1 MSERVRVLVV
11 DDSALMRKLIPN
23 ILARDPMIDVVGT
36 AMDGAFALKKIEEL
50 RPDVVTLDLEMPR
63 MDGMETLRLI
73 MKRAPLPVIMV
84 STHSKEGAYATFK
97 ALALGAIDF
106 VAKPKEASSG
116 HLDAIATQLIE
127 KIKVAKR
134 AAGGR
139 MGAPAMA
146 EPPLPVKKNARAALP
161 PHRIIAIGVSTG
173 GPIALQF
180 VLSQIPAEFTG
191 SLLIVQHMPEGF
203 TEMFARRL
211 DECCELE
218 VQEAKSGDLLL
229 AGRALICPGNR
240 HMMVRRM
247 PRGDMVVLSDS
258 APVNG
263 HRPSVDVLFHSVSQE
278 FGPMSVGVLMTGM
291 GEDGAEGLGALKAA
305 GGVTIAQSEDT
316 CVVPGMP
323 RAAILK
329 GYANR
334 IVPLDSIGQHLVVH
348 FGGDRASER
357 AARQEKFDRPDKN
370 DRDDKSEKN
379 EKIERIPASTN
390 RS

>member
-1 MSERVRVLVV
+1 MSDRVRVLVV

-73 MKRAPLPVIMV
+73 MRRAPLPVILV

-116 HLDAIATQLIE
+116 HLDAIATQLID

-134 AAGGR
+134 AAGRRPASTVAESPKFEKKVGR
-139 MGAPAMA
+139 ALAAPS
-146 EPPLPVKKNARAALP
+146 
-161 PHRIIAIGVSTG
+161 RIIAIGVSTG
-173 GPIALQF
+173 GPNALQF
-180 VLSQIPAEFTG
+180 VLSQIPADFPG
-191 SLLIVQHMPEGF
+191 SMLVVQHMPEGF

-211 DECCELE
+211 DECCALD
-218 VQEAKSGDLLL
+218 VQEAKSGDLLV
-229 AGRALICPGNR
+229 AGRVLICPGNR

-247 PRGDMVVLSDS
+247 PRGDMAVLTD
-258 APVNG
+258 APHVNG
-263 HRPSVDVLFHSVSQE
+263 HRPSVDVLFHSVAQE
-278 FGPMSVGVLMTGM
+278 FGPMTVGILMTGM

-305 GGVTIAQSEDT
+305 GGITLAQSEDT

-323 RAAILK
+323 RAAIVK
-329 GYANR
+329 GYVGR
-334 IVPLDSIGQHLVVH
+334 ILPLDAIGSYLVSQ
-348 FGGDRASER
+348 FGYER
-357 AARQEKFDRPDKN
+357 NEEFDRSEKQ
-370 DRDDKSEKN
+370 DRDDKSDKN
-379 EKIERIPASTN
+379 EKSERIPASTN

>member
-1 MSERVRVLVV
+1 MSDRVRVLVV

-73 MKRAPLPVIMV
+73 MRRAPLPVILV

-116 HLDAIATQLIE
+116 HLDAIATQLID

-134 AAGGR
+134 ATGR
-139 MGAPAMA
+139 RPATTVAESPKFEKKIGRAPAA
-146 EPPLPVKKNARAALP
+146 PS
-161 PHRIIAIGVSTG
+161 RIIAIGVSTG
-173 GPIALQF
+173 GPNALQF
-180 VLSQIPAEFTG
+180 VLSQIPADFPG
-191 SLLIVQHMPEGF
+191 SMLVVQHMPEGF

-211 DECCELE
+211 DECCALD
-218 VQEAKSGDLLL
+218 VQEAKSGDLLV
-229 AGRALICPGNR
+229 AGRVLICPGNR

-247 PRGDMVVLSDS
+247 PRGDMAVLTD
-258 APVNG
+258 APHVNG
-263 HRPSVDVLFHSVSQE
+263 HRPSVDVLFHSVAQE
-278 FGPMSVGVLMTGM
+278 FGPMTVGILMTGM

-305 GGVTIAQSEDT
+305 GGITLAQSEDT

-323 RAAILK
+323 RAAIVK
-329 GYANR
+329 GYVGR
-334 IVPLDSIGQHLVVH
+334 ILPLDAIGSYLVSQ
-348 FGGDRASER
+348 FGYER
-357 AARQEKFDRPDKN
+357 NEEFDRSEKQ
-370 DRDDKSEKN
+370 DRDDKSDKN
-379 EKIERIPASTN
+379 EKSERIPASTN